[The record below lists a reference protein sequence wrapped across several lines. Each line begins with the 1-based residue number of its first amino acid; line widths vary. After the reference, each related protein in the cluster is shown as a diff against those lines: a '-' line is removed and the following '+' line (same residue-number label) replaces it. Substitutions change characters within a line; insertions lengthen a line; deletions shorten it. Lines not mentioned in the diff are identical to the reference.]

1 LRVYNRFG
9 RRDNLY
15 KARIKILVKALG
27 PEEFARQVEGEW
39 VQLHNEAKQSTDNF
53 TLAEWER
60 VAKHFT
66 KPAYQQLTGVSK
78 EVILATAPENERAA
92 FARWLERN
100 VKPHQVPGYASV
112 ILSLKPHG
120 TVAPGDATSAQMNA
134 IADLADQ
141 YSFGELRVTH
151 EQNLVLADVEQT
163 QLLNLWHAAK
173 SHNVALPNIGLLT
186 DIIAC
191 PGGDF
196 CSLANAK
203 SLPIAKAIQERFD
216 NLDYLFDLG
225 DISLNISGCI
235 NSCGH
240 HHVGNIGVLGV
251 DKDGEEWYQI
261 TLGGEQGN
269 DASIGKVIGPS
280 FYANEIPNV
289 MTSLIN
295 TYVEQ
300 RISDEPFIE
309 TYRRLGVTPFKEA
322 AYKNASNKNDAKHS
336 KGALA

>member
-1 LRVYNRFG
+1 
-9 RRDNLY
+9 
-15 KARIKILVKALG
+15 
-27 PEEFARQVEGEW
+27 
-39 VQLHNEAKQSTDNF
+39 
-53 TLAEWER
+53 
-60 VAKHFT
+60 
-66 KPAYQQLTGVSK
+66 
-78 EVILATAPENERAA
+78 
-92 FARWLERN
+92 
-100 VKPHQVPGYASV
+100 
-112 ILSLKPHG
+112 
-120 TVAPGDATSAQMNA
+120 MNA

-141 YSFGELRVTH
+141 FSFGELRATH

-163 QLLNLWHAAK
+163 QLLALWQEAK
-173 SHNVALPNIGLLT
+173 KQKIALPNIGLLT

-216 NLDYLFDLG
+216 NLDYLYDLG

-269 DASIGKVIGPS
+269 DAAIGKVIGPS
-280 FYANEIPNV
+280 FYADEIPDV
-289 MTSLIN
+289 MTSIID
-295 TYVEQ
+295 TYVGQRGEQ
-300 RISDEPFIE
+300 ESFIE
-309 TYRRLGVTPFKEA
+309 TYRRLGVAPFKEA
-322 AYKNASNKNDAKHS
+322 AYLNAKAKTHQANA
-336 KGALA
+336 GGVTAQ

>member
-1 LRVYNRFG
+1 M
-9 RRDNLY
+9 
-15 KARIKILVKALG
+15 A
-27 PEEFARQVEGEW
+27 
-39 VQLHNEAKQSTDNF
+39 
-53 TLAEWER
+53 
-60 VAKHFT
+60 
-66 KPAYQQLTGVSK
+66 
-78 EVILATAPENERAA
+78 
-92 FARWLERN
+92 
-100 VKPHQVPGYASV
+100 GYASV

-120 TVAPGDATSAQMNA
+120 TVAPGDATTAQMYS

-141 YSFGELRVTH
+141 YSFGKLRATH
-151 EQNLVLADVEQT
+151 EQNLVLADVEQAK
-163 QLLNLWHAAK
+163 LYELWQEAK
-173 SHNVALPNIGLLT
+173 KQKVALPNFGLLT

-216 NLDYLFDLG
+216 DLDYLFDLG

-269 DASIGKVIGPS
+269 DAAIGKVIGPS
-280 FYANEIPNV
+280 LYADEIPDV
-289 MTSLIN
+289 MTNIIN
-295 TYVEQ
+295 TYVAE
-300 RISDEPFIE
+300 RSEHESFIDAC
-309 TYRRLGVTPFKEA
+309 RRLGAAPFKEA
-322 AYKNASNKNDAKHS
+322 AYKNAKKKEKVEKTSGEDAS
-336 KGALA
+336 

>member
-1 LRVYNRFG
+1 M
-9 RRDNLY
+9 
-15 KARIKILVKALG
+15 
-27 PEEFARQVEGEW
+27 P
-39 VQLHNEAKQSTDNF
+39 T
-53 TLAEWER
+53 AEK
-60 VAKHFT
+60 V
-66 KPAYQQLTGVSK
+66 
-78 EVILATAPENERAA
+78 A
-92 FARWLERN
+92 FARWHERN
-100 VKPHQVPGYASV
+100 VRAHQVPGYASV
-112 ILSLKPHG
+112 ILSLKHHG
-120 TVAPGDATSAQMNA
+120 IAPGDASSAQMNA
-134 IADLADQ
+134 IANLADQ

-163 QLLNLWHAAK
+163 QLFALWQEAK
-173 SHNVALPNIGLLT
+173 RQKIALPNIGLLT

-216 NLDYLFDLG
+216 DLDYLHDLG

-269 DASIGKVIGPS
+269 DAAIGKVIGPS
-280 FYANEIPNV
+280 FYADEIPDV

-300 RISDEPFIE
+300 RSLDEPFIE
-309 TYRRLGVTPFKEA
+309 TYRRLGVAPFKEA
-322 AYKNASNKNDAKHS
+322 AYSNEKIKVQKQDVLGVPA
-336 KGALA
+336 

>member
-1 LRVYNRFG
+1 ML
-9 RRDNLY
+9 
-15 KARIKILVKALG
+15 
-27 PEEFARQVEGEW
+27 
-39 VQLHNEAKQSTDNF
+39 
-53 TLAEWER
+53 
-60 VAKHFT
+60 
-66 KPAYQQLTGVSK
+66 
-78 EVILATAPENERAA
+78 
-92 FARWLERN
+92 
-100 VKPHQVPGYASV
+100 
-112 ILSLKPHG
+112 
-120 TVAPGDATSAQMNA
+120 A

-141 YSFGELRVTH
+141 YSFGELRATH
-151 EQNLVLADVEQT
+151 EQNLVLADVEQSK
-163 QLLNLWHAAK
+163 LYELWQEAK
-173 SHNVALPNIGLLT
+173 KQKVALPNVGLLT

-216 NLDYLFDLG
+216 DLDYLFDLG

-269 DASIGKVIGPS
+269 DAAIGKVIGPS
-280 FYANEIPNV
+280 FYADEIPDV
-289 MTSLIN
+289 MTNIIN

-300 RISDEPFIE
+300 RTDDEAFIQ
-309 TYRRLGVTPFKEA
+309 TYNRLGVAPFKEA
-322 AYKNASNKNDAKHS
+322 AYKNAKKKDKVDSKVAEEDAS
-336 KGALA
+336 